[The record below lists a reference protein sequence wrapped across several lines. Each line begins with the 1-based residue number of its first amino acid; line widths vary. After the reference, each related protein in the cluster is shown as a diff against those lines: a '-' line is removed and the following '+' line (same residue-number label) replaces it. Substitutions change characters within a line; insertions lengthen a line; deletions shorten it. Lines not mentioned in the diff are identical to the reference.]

1 MCTIGVKSHGCVGL
15 DGDFRLPHSSL
26 GRREPGRIPAMGA
39 SCDAGALRSGTRK
52 LCASA
57 NEFQNLRRKRG
68 VNGAFGMVSDHGRVP
83 ASMEP
88 GLAAGSIQ
96 LVLAKRGFVLP
107 NQSDMSGP
115 DGNGWMGSVIVP
127 VSGETHF
134 NIQIM
139 QK

>member
-1 MCTIGVKSHGCVGL
+1 M
-15 DGDFRLPHSSL
+15 
-26 GRREPGRIPAMGA
+26 A
-39 SCDAGALRSGTRK
+39 STALSVW
-52 LCASA
+52 L
-57 NEFQNLRRKRG
+57 
-68 VNGAFGMVSDHGRVP
+68 SDTG
-83 ASMEP
+83 
-88 GLAAGSIQ
+88 AAGSIQ